1 LFSSDK
7 LPTSKPIIIQTM
19 SDIINESN
27 IVIANLVSTY
37 SDKFKKALNE
47 NSNVYDEKASSILA
61 EASKEVVS
69 SIISEY
75 EKILNSAT
83 SLKTKVS
90 DTLSKLNA
98 ENKKLIE
105 KYKPMLDVLD
115 TSNISY
121 EISKYSLDK
130 FQIGAMISGIYN
142 TLENNIN
149 EETKPNLKDIDEI
162 LKKNILGVSPTIDIS
177 SFYDTARSM
186 LVDIKSKE
194 TKLFSSSIYEEL
206 LNATS
211 YLNEEDIYNNLVSA
225 ISNKISKIK
234 KMQQEL
240 ILIKDAN
247 TDEYSN
253 NTMVNFCM
261 FKKYVFTSG
270 ITIIE
275 DIINLKL
282 NIIGELCSDYRKIII
297 NTYNT
302 VSDGSE
308 KINTSNIYKPEDDY
322 FIEMAYIECVSNRE
336 LI

>member
-7 LPTSKPIIIQTM
+7 LPTSKPINIQTM

>member
-1 LFSSDK
+1 MFSSDK
-7 LPTSKPIIIQTM
+7 LPTSKPINIQTM

>member
-1 LFSSDK
+1 MFSSDK